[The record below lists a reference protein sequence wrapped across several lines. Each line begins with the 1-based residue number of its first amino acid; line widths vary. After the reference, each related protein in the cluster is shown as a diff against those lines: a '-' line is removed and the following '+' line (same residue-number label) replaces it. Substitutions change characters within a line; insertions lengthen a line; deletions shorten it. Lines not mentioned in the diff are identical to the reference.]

1 MGVLADRL
9 DDMQVQATSPD
20 GHISGLLRNRSE
32 VFIAFRPGS
41 YVQYDEHRLQ
51 EQLSA
56 LARLL
61 WAGRTREYY
70 AALSEA
76 FGDAITA
83 ESPAISERDRAY
95 RSARDE
101 LVAEGMS
108 ADGLVYIGVRGMR
121 TWAVRIA
128 DGALGSLREEEF
140 TERVYEAS
148 HAMILDQFAKIRQ
161 LKDYCYADAP

>member
-51 EQLSA
+51 EQLGA

-70 AALSEA
+70 A
-76 FGDAITA
+76 
-83 ESPAISERDRAY
+83 AISERDRAY

-128 DGALGSLREEEF
+128 DGALRSLREQDF
-140 TERVYEAS
+140 TERAYEAS